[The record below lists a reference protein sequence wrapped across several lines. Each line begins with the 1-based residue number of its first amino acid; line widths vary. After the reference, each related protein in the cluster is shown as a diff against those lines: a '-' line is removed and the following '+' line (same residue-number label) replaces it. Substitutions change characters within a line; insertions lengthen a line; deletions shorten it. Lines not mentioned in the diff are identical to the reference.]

1 MPSTVTN
8 YSNNINVLYPIPGV
22 DNDTQG
28 FRDNFANIKNALGAA
43 AVELDNLILNT
54 SKLNTGTNDYSY
66 GATIYRAPLKAT
78 GHIIGTI
85 DNYQEVDTTVSFLS
99 GGYHKFAIDGAVK
112 LNVSDW
118 PDNLYASVTFEVSN
132 FSTGTSSITFDANGG
147 NLKKESTLTLPLTL
161 STTTSTSYIFE
172 LWTADGGDNVFIKHK
187 GTFE

>member
-1 MPSTVTN
+1 M
-8 YSNNINVLYPIPGV
+8 
-22 DNDTQG
+22 
-28 FRDNFANIKNALGAA
+28 
-43 AVELDNLILNT
+43 
-54 SKLNTGTNDYSY
+54 
-66 GATIYRAPLKAT
+66 KAT

-99 GGYHKFAIDGAVK
+99 GGYHKFVIDGAVK

-161 STTTSTSYIFE
+161 NTTTSTSYIFE